1 MNILKKAFT
10 TSRDGFMPSV
20 FSQLDSKM
28 SRPLS
33 CRQELEDLILRNHE
47 LAAITESYR
56 KALAVSKQLAD
67 SKVKPLSTGICF
79 AAQLDGRGRLLE
91 NVMGEVG
98 CLGLDYD
105 HLSSETM
112 GILFELIRHS
122 PHVLIAYRT
131 ISGNGLRIIVGY
143 QRPEGCELSFV
154 ELHQAMLQKAMALF
168 DSLLGIKADR
178 QCVDFLRLSGLA
190 HDEQAFFNWDAEPIV
205 LTDKELAKFTS
216 SLLRKKNSKKQAA
229 ERSKV
234 TKGSKANG
242 IKLSAEKPTM
252 EEVKMHVLETLH
264 NWGLVF
270 EPHRHNEYVMYFG
283 SICNRYGIEFREAL
297 DYAEAHFSHEYP
309 DTAAVIKSCYKKTER
324 FGSWHYFREGE
335 SYRGQTSVKYIKQWL
350 SMRYQIQR
358 NMVTGRHE
366 IMSRMAGN
374 SKFLKWVNLDDNI
387 LNSICVKME
396 EEGMNIN
403 MQKLISVIHSDF
415 AVQCDPVEDYLRSL
429 PPWDGKRDYIG
440 ELADRIRIIPHQG
453 YHHDQATFKKY
464 FCKWIVAMVVGWVTP
479 EVVNQVML
487 ILVGK
492 GGIYKSTFFNY
503 LLPPQLRD
511 YYLNESAAIYTDK
524 DFMEAFSCKIL
535 MCLDEFD
542 TAFGKNLNAFK
553 SNMTKLHFSIRRP
566 YDRFRSDLDHRATV
580 AGTTNN
586 QQIITD
592 PENRRYSPWIAESIV
607 SPRDEPLDYVGIYSQ
622 CVALG
627 KEVKERKMRGE
638 DGWVYWLTQED
649 IAEMQ
654 QHNLLFMVPN
664 YAEEQIKRF
673 YRVPTPDTS
682 ERFIKFRYTAE
693 IVERICTNPVMRK
706 NFEYQSIGSIM
717 SRLGFP
723 KAHRRKGNGWFVVEK
738 EGAEINSEAFY
749 CASDK
754 MEQDAC
760 Q

>member
-168 DSLLGIKADR
+168 DSLLGLKADR

-229 ERSKV
+229 ERSKA

-252 EEVKMHVLETLH
+252 EEVKIHVLETLH

-335 SYRGQTSVKYIKQWL
+335 SFRGQTSVKYIKQWL

-374 SKFLKWVNLDDNI
+374 PKFLKWVNLDDNI
-387 LNSICVKME
+387 LNSIWVKME

-415 AVQCDPVEDYLRSL
+415 AVQCDPVED
-429 PPWDGKRDYIG
+429 
-440 ELADRIRIIPHQG
+440 
-453 YHHDQATFKKY
+453 
-464 FCKWIVAMVVGWVTP
+464 
-479 EVVNQVML
+479 
-487 ILVGK
+487 
-492 GGIYKSTFFNY
+492 
-503 LLPPQLRD
+503 
-511 YYLNESAAIYTDK
+511 
-524 DFMEAFSCKIL
+524 
-535 MCLDEFD
+535 
-542 TAFGKNLNAFK
+542 
-553 SNMTKLHFSIRRP
+553 
-566 YDRFRSDLDHRATV
+566 
-580 AGTTNN
+580 
-586 QQIITD
+586 
-592 PENRRYSPWIAESIV
+592 
-607 SPRDEPLDYVGIYSQ
+607 
-622 CVALG
+622 
-627 KEVKERKMRGE
+627 
-638 DGWVYWLTQED
+638 
-649 IAEMQ
+649 
-654 QHNLLFMVPN
+654 
-664 YAEEQIKRF
+664 
-673 YRVPTPDTS
+673 
-682 ERFIKFRYTAE
+682 
-693 IVERICTNPVMRK
+693 
-706 NFEYQSIGSIM
+706 
-717 SRLGFP
+717 
-723 KAHRRKGNGWFVVEK
+723 
-738 EGAEINSEAFY
+738 
-749 CASDK
+749 
-754 MEQDAC
+754 
-760 Q
+760 

>member
-105 HLSSETM
+105 HLSSGTM

-131 ISGNGLRIIVGY
+131 ISGNGLRIIVAY

-229 ERSKV
+229 ERSKA

-366 IMSRMAGN
+366 
-374 SKFLKWVNLDDNI
+374 
-387 LNSICVKME
+387 
-396 EEGMNIN
+396 
-403 MQKLISVIHSDF
+403 
-415 AVQCDPVEDYLRSL
+415 
-429 PPWDGKRDYIG
+429 
-440 ELADRIRIIPHQG
+440 
-453 YHHDQATFKKY
+453 
-464 FCKWIVAMVVGWVTP
+464 
-479 EVVNQVML
+479 
-487 ILVGK
+487 
-492 GGIYKSTFFNY
+492 
-503 LLPPQLRD
+503 
-511 YYLNESAAIYTDK
+511 
-524 DFMEAFSCKIL
+524 
-535 MCLDEFD
+535 
-542 TAFGKNLNAFK
+542 
-553 SNMTKLHFSIRRP
+553 
-566 YDRFRSDLDHRATV
+566 
-580 AGTTNN
+580 
-586 QQIITD
+586 
-592 PENRRYSPWIAESIV
+592 
-607 SPRDEPLDYVGIYSQ
+607 
-622 CVALG
+622 
-627 KEVKERKMRGE
+627 
-638 DGWVYWLTQED
+638 
-649 IAEMQ
+649 
-654 QHNLLFMVPN
+654 
-664 YAEEQIKRF
+664 
-673 YRVPTPDTS
+673 
-682 ERFIKFRYTAE
+682 
-693 IVERICTNPVMRK
+693 
-706 NFEYQSIGSIM
+706 
-717 SRLGFP
+717 
-723 KAHRRKGNGWFVVEK
+723 
-738 EGAEINSEAFY
+738 
-749 CASDK
+749 
-754 MEQDAC
+754 
-760 Q
+760 

>member
-1 MNILKKAFT
+1 M
-10 TSRDGFMPSV
+10 
-20 FSQLDSKM
+20 
-28 SRPLS
+28 
-33 CRQELEDLILRNHE
+33 RNHE

-374 SKFLKWVNLDDNI
+374 TKFLKWVNLDDNI
-387 LNSICVKME
+387 LNSIWVKME

-592 PENRRYSPWIAESIV
+592 PENRR
-607 SPRDEPLDYVGIYSQ
+607 
-622 CVALG
+622 
-627 KEVKERKMRGE
+627 
-638 DGWVYWLTQED
+638 
-649 IAEMQ
+649 
-654 QHNLLFMVPN
+654 
-664 YAEEQIKRF
+664 
-673 YRVPTPDTS
+673 
-682 ERFIKFRYTAE
+682 
-693 IVERICTNPVMRK
+693 
-706 NFEYQSIGSIM
+706 
-717 SRLGFP
+717 
-723 KAHRRKGNGWFVVEK
+723 
-738 EGAEINSEAFY
+738 
-749 CASDK
+749 
-754 MEQDAC
+754 
-760 Q
+760 

>member
-205 LTDKELAKFTS
+205 LTDKELAKFS

-229 ERSKV
+229 ERSKA

-252 EEVKMHVLETLH
+252 EEVKMHVR
-264 NWGLVF
+264 
-270 EPHRHNEYVMYFG
+270 PHTHHP
-283 SICNRYGIEFREAL
+283 
-297 DYAEAHFSHEYP
+297 YA
-309 DTAAVIKSCYKKTER
+309 
-324 FGSWHYFREGE
+324 G
-335 SYRGQTSVKYIKQWL
+335 
-350 SMRYQIQR
+350 
-358 NMVTGRHE
+358 
-366 IMSRMAGN
+366 
-374 SKFLKWVNLDDNI
+374 
-387 LNSICVKME
+387 
-396 EEGMNIN
+396 
-403 MQKLISVIHSDF
+403 
-415 AVQCDPVEDYLRSL
+415 L
-429 PPWDGKRDYIG
+429 PPRPGHLQEILLQVDRGDG
-440 ELADRIRIIPHQG
+440 
-453 YHHDQATFKKY
+453 
-464 FCKWIVAMVVGWVTP
+464 
-479 EVVNQVML
+479 
-487 ILVGK
+487 
-492 GGIYKSTFFNY
+492 GGMGHS
-503 LLPPQLRD
+503 
-511 YYLNESAAIYTDK
+511 
-524 DFMEAFSCKIL
+524 
-535 MCLDEFD
+535 
-542 TAFGKNLNAFK
+542 
-553 SNMTKLHFSIRRP
+553 
-566 YDRFRSDLDHRATV
+566 
-580 AGTTNN
+580 
-586 QQIITD
+586 
-592 PENRRYSPWIAESIV
+592 
-607 SPRDEPLDYVGIYSQ
+607 
-622 CVALG
+622 
-627 KEVKERKMRGE
+627 
-638 DGWVYWLTQED
+638 
-649 IAEMQ
+649 
-654 QHNLLFMVPN
+654 
-664 YAEEQIKRF
+664 
-673 YRVPTPDTS
+673 
-682 ERFIKFRYTAE
+682 
-693 IVERICTNPVMRK
+693 
-706 NFEYQSIGSIM
+706 
-717 SRLGFP
+717 
-723 KAHRRKGNGWFVVEK
+723 
-738 EGAEINSEAFY
+738 
-749 CASDK
+749 
-754 MEQDAC
+754 
-760 Q
+760 

>member
-1 MNILKKAFT
+1 
-10 TSRDGFMPSV
+10 
-20 FSQLDSKM
+20 
-28 SRPLS
+28 
-33 CRQELEDLILRNHE
+33 
-47 LAAITESYR
+47 
-56 KALAVSKQLAD
+56 
-67 SKVKPLSTGICF
+67 
-79 AAQLDGRGRLLE
+79 
-91 NVMGEVG
+91 
-98 CLGLDYD
+98 
-105 HLSSETM
+105 
-112 GILFELIRHS
+112 
-122 PHVLIAYRT
+122 
-131 ISGNGLRIIVGY
+131 
-143 QRPEGCELSFV
+143 
-154 ELHQAMLQKAMALF
+154 
-168 DSLLGIKADR
+168 
-178 QCVDFLRLSGLA
+178 
-190 HDEQAFFNWDAEPIV
+190 
-205 LTDKELAKFTS
+205 
-216 SLLRKKNSKKQAA
+216 
-229 ERSKV
+229 
-234 TKGSKANG
+234 
-242 IKLSAEKPTM
+242 
-252 EEVKMHVLETLH
+252 
-264 NWGLVF
+264 
-270 EPHRHNEYVMYFG
+270 
-283 SICNRYGIEFREAL
+283 
-297 DYAEAHFSHEYP
+297 
-309 DTAAVIKSCYKKTER
+309 
-324 FGSWHYFREGE
+324 
-335 SYRGQTSVKYIKQWL
+335 
-350 SMRYQIQR
+350 
-358 NMVTGRHE
+358 
-366 IMSRMAGN
+366 
-374 SKFLKWVNLDDNI
+374 
-387 LNSICVKME
+387 
-396 EEGMNIN
+396 
-403 MQKLISVIHSDF
+403 
-415 AVQCDPVEDYLRSL
+415 
-429 PPWDGKRDYIG
+429 
-440 ELADRIRIIPHQG
+440 
-453 YHHDQATFKKY
+453 
-464 FCKWIVAMVVGWVTP
+464 MVVGWVTP

-638 DGWVYWLTQED
+638 EGWVYWLTQED

-723 KAHRRKGNGWFVVEK
+723 KAHRRQGGRIKMRSPPKVLTGNFRP
-738 EGAEINSEAFY
+738 SQLSSFL
-749 CASDK
+749 S
-754 MEQDAC
+754 
-760 Q
+760 

>member
-1 MNILKKAFT
+1 MNIFKKAFT
-10 TSRDGFMPSV
+10 TSRDGLMPSV

-33 CRQELEDLILRNHE
+33 SRQELEDLILRN
-47 LAAITESYR
+47 
-56 KALAVSKQLAD
+56 Q
-67 SKVKPLSTGICF
+67 
-79 AAQLDGRGRLLE
+79 Q
-91 NVMGEVG
+91 
-98 CLGLDYD
+98 
-105 HLSSETM
+105 
-112 GILFELIRHS
+112 
-122 PHVLIAYRT
+122 
-131 ISGNGLRIIVGY
+131 
-143 QRPEGCELSFV
+143 
-154 ELHQAMLQKAMALF
+154 
-168 DSLLGIKADR
+168 
-178 QCVDFLRLSGLA
+178 
-190 HDEQAFFNWDAEPIV
+190 
-205 LTDKELAKFTS
+205 
-216 SLLRKKNSKKQAA
+216 
-229 ERSKV
+229 
-234 TKGSKANG
+234 
-242 IKLSAEKPTM
+242 
-252 EEVKMHVLETLH
+252 
-264 NWGLVF
+264 
-270 EPHRHNEYVMYFG
+270 
-283 SICNRYGIEFREAL
+283 
-297 DYAEAHFSHEYP
+297 
-309 DTAAVIKSCYKKTER
+309 
-324 FGSWHYFREGE
+324 
-335 SYRGQTSVKYIKQWL
+335 
-350 SMRYQIQR
+350 
-358 NMVTGRHE
+358 
-366 IMSRMAGN
+366 
-374 SKFLKWVNLDDNI
+374 
-387 LNSICVKME
+387 
-396 EEGMNIN
+396 
-403 MQKLISVIHSDF
+403 
-415 AVQCDPVEDYLRSL
+415 
-429 PPWDGKRDYIG
+429 
-440 ELADRIRIIPHQG
+440 LADRIRIIPHQG

-749 CASDK
+749 SASDK
-754 MEQDAC
+754 MEQDAS